1 MLLLTGATGRT
12 GSCIAKEF
20 IDHGVPVRLL
30 VRDRLKADWYRGIPT
45 IEVVDG
51 DMAVP
56 SSLVHALRGVTR
68 VLMVSSPALDMART
82 QIRFI
87 DACRSA
93 GVRHLIKLSGLN
105 AGRETTFVFSNMHK
119 QVEEHLR
126 ASGMAWTSL
135 RPTGFMQEYIKEAPS
150 VVNDDSLYLALDDV
164 KLSPVDLADVGK
176 VAFRLLRDGGH
187 EGEALPMTGPELL
200 GMADIAMHLSA
211 ATGRRIRY
219 VPVSPLERWRALVA
233 AGVPTEVADALDKQV
248 HERLQRG
255 AESTIDLSTHQRFD
269 ISPTPF
275 GEFARRHA
283 ADFGA
288 GR

>member
-12 GSCIAKEF
+12 GSYIAREF
-20 IDHGVPVRLL
+20 IDHGVPVRFL

-45 IEVVDG
+45 IEVVGG
-51 DMAVP
+51 DMAEP
-56 SSLVHALRGVTR
+56 SSLVQALSGVTR

-105 AGRETTFVFSNMHK
+105 AGRETTFLFSNMHK

-135 RPTGFMQEYIKEAPS
+135 RPTGFMQEYINEAPS

-164 KLSPVDLADVGK
+164 KLNPVDLLDVGK
-176 VAFRLLRDGGH
+176 VGFRLLRDGGH
-187 EGEALPMTGPELL
+187 EGETLPMTGPELL
-200 GMADIAMHLSA
+200 GMADIAQHLSA
-211 ATGRRIRY
+211 ATGRKIRY

-255 AESTIDLSTHQRFD
+255 AESTIDLSTHHRFD
-269 ISPTPF
+269 VTPTPF
-275 GEFARRHA
+275 SEFAKRHSV
-283 ADFGA
+283 DFGA
-288 GR
+288 AQ